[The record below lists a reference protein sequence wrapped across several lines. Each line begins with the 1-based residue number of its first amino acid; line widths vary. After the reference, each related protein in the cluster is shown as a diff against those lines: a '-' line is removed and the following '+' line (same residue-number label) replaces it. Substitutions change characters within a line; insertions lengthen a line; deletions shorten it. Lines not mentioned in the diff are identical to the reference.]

1 MTRDELHDRFI
12 REGAFPST
20 PKGRGLINDLVI
32 DAEVCEQATC
42 EGCGPKGL
50 EWICSHDTGHMW
62 EASSPHLSQRLYVK
76 ENQS

>member
-42 EGCGPKGL
+42 ANRATTSFTL
-50 EWICSHDTGHMW
+50 VGHS
-62 EASSPHLSQRLYVK
+62 ADFTLSVLIRRV
-76 ENQS
+76 